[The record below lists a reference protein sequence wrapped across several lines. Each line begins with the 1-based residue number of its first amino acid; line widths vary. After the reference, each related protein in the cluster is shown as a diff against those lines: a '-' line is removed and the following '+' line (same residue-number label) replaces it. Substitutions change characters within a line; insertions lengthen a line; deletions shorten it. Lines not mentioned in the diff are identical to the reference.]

1 MHDYQSYYYVAYF
14 ELVLELLCNIGHDF
28 LKWPI
33 LPQRKQGPRLWTRGI
48 DLVDSLMNIILK
60 VVRLAACAWLL
71 IIRLKYLTHP
81 QISDCLFGAP
91 SSQEKEEYLYNELLS
106 L

>member
-33 LPQRKQGPRLWTRGI
+33 LPQRKQGPRLWTTGI
-48 DLVDSLMNIILK
+48 DLVELEEDCWLDAKLK
-60 VVRLAACAWLL
+60 
-71 IIRLKYLTHP
+71 
-81 QISDCLFGAP
+81 LF
-91 SSQEKEEYLYNELLS
+91 
-106 L
+106 